1 MTDPTSN
8 RRFSPTPSWLI
19 FGLLVVEGLLWL
31 SERYRW
37 FAFNSHKGWTVLI
50 AVAVVGV
57 AMLVMLLWFLAS
69 LVFRWR
75 FQYSIRSLLVLVV
88 AVVLPFSWLAVEMK
102 AAREQ
107 HDSVEAL
114 AKVRG
119 KIFYEWQ
126 FVADGNL
133 LPNAQPPGPEWL
145 RKLLGGDFFTTV
157 VGADLAN
164 SVSRLTND
172 VSDAGLAHL
181 ARLSQLQWL
190 WLDRTK
196 ITDAGLVYLKGL
208 TQLKVLYL
216 NDTQITD
223 AGLAHLAGLK
233 QLEALI
239 LDFTQITDA
248 GLGYLAGLTQLQR
261 LELVGT
267 KVTDE
272 GVEKLQQALPNCK
285 IDH

>member
-1 MTDPTSN
+1 MLDSKPA
-8 RRFSPTPSWLI
+8 RRFSPSPAWLI

-31 SERYRW
+31 SERFQW
-37 FAFNSHKGWTVLI
+37 FGFNEKKGWTVLI
-50 AVAVVGV
+50 GVAVVG
-57 AMLVMLLWFLAS
+57 ATMLLTLLWFIARL
-69 LVFRWR
+69 LFRWR
-75 FQYSIRSLLVLVV
+75 FQFSIRPLLVLTIAV
-88 AVVLPFSWLAVEMK
+88 AVPCSWLAVDMK

-114 AKVRG
+114 AKMRG

-126 FVADGNL
+126 FDADGNL

-145 RKLLGGDFFTTV
+145 RNLLGGDFFTTV

-164 SVSRLTND
+164 SVSRLAND

-181 ARLSQLQWL
+181 ARLTQLQWL

-196 ITDAGLVYLKGL
+196 ITDTGLVYLKGL
-208 TQLKVLYL
+208 THLKILYL

-233 QLEALI
+233 QLEALV

-248 GLGYLAGLTQLQR
+248 GLVYLAGLPQLQR
-261 LELVGT
+261 LELGGT

-272 GVEKLQQALPNCK
+272 GVRKLQQALPNCK
-285 IDH
+285 IER